1 METSLIQVCS
11 VRKIRCTVLVLVVV
25 LMVALSGCS
34 HLGDS
39 VDQGATGDASAESDA
54 HPPGPLHPDTLLV
67 DDENCLDVIEI
78 SDELRT
84 ISLSLHCDPTDFG
97 LQPGRILLGST
108 HSGYLR
114 RIDSLEFPDDMR
126 AIASTS
132 PATLAEAFTDI
143 DIAGHWDFGSR
154 EVIDFSGRTLQGE
167 EGASTFIAA
176 PRGSLQVNPE
186 LAVDVKLGFL
196 SVKRVEAILSVNLDV
211 DLDGLFVHE
220 ASEEMGGF
228 IDLETI
234 HHPLDVEAGPTRL
247 IGELRMVVRLGY
259 RNLAAGPGW
268 AQTAMVGSGR
278 IEMGGTWTRPDSWE
292 NHWVPGFSGEVF
304 PLEVHGGG
312 GWEGELFVQVESYL
326 SLQQVEGSSFRVEA
340 WSGGDASGDCE
351 EKNWT
356 ARGGLRGEAMMRLGF
371 FDDGPRDEHMP
382 DLDEPL
388 APLSGTVG
396 AADGLCTDEAPPG
409 GGPGDDDDSAAG
421 DDGGAGADDGICAQ
435 ATALS
440 CGESVVG
447 DTSGPLA
454 GAVIDGYEGVVGNY
468 EAPEQSFEW
477 TASSSGSV
485 EFGLVDPE
493 PMSVDH
499 DVFVLDAGS
508 GLCLAGDFVNW
519 GFHTVAFDA
528 VAGAT
533 YLLIVDG
540 YDTAAGAFTAQ
551 LDCSP

>member
-1 METSLIQVCS
+1 MAVA
-11 VRKIRCTVLVLVVV
+11 
-25 LMVALSGCS
+25 LMAPLSGCS
-34 HLGDS
+34 ESGGPAAQQAPS
-39 VDQGATGDASAESDA
+39 DASAESDA

-67 DDENCLDVIEI
+67 DDEDCLDVIEI
-78 SDELRT
+78 SDELRN

-97 LQPGRILLGST
+97 LEPGRILLGST

-114 RIDSLEFPDDMR
+114 RIDSLEFPDDTR

-132 PATLAEAFTDI
+132 FATLAEAFTDI

-154 EVIDFSGRTLQGE
+154 EVIDFSGRTLSGE

-176 PRGSLQVNPE
+176 PMGSLRVNPE
-186 LAVDVKLGFL
+186 LDVDVKLGFL
-196 SVKRVEAILSVNLDV
+196 SVKRVEAILAVNLDV

-247 IGELRMVVRLGY
+247 LGELRMVVRLGY
-259 RNLAAGPGW
+259 RNLADGPGW
-268 AQTAMVGSGR
+268 ARTAMVGSGR
-278 IEMGGTWTRPDSWE
+278 IEMGGTWTRPESWE

-304 PLEVHGGG
+304 PLEVHGDG
-312 GWEGELFVQVESYL
+312 GWEGELFIQVESYL

-340 WSGGDASGDCE
+340 WSGGNASGDCE

-382 DLDEPL
+382 DLNEPL

-396 AADGLCTDEAPPG
+396 AADGLCTDEPPPG

-421 DDGGAGADDGICAQ
+421 DDDDSAAGDDEGVGADDGICAQ
-435 ATALS
+435 ATAIS
-440 CGESVVG
+440 CGEVVVG
-447 DTSGPLA
+447 DTSGLQSS
-454 GAVIDGYEGVVGNY
+454 AVIDGYEDVVGNY
-468 EAPEQSFEW
+468 EAPEQIFEW
-477 TASSSGSV
+477 TASGSGLV
-485 EFGLVDPE
+485 EFGLIDPE

-499 DVFVLDAGS
+499 DVFVLDAGN
-508 GLCLAGDFVNW
+508 GLCLAGDFVDW
-519 GFHTVAFDA
+519 GFHTAAFDA

-540 YDTAAGAFTAQ
+540 YNTDAGAFTAQ
-551 LDCSP
+551 LDCVP